1 MSSSCLHALSWIS
14 ISSSFSHAVQSAAN
28 AAEALSRTR
37 VPQRIPVLTASARD
51 NPGTN
56 DDDVGCTTRSDKT
69 HITETHVVHY
79 RWHPWY
85 GRTVYVFKEIDKNN
99 STFFRCALEPARTAR
114 PLEVPKWMFD
124 TAACARC
131 SLQDSPTVPWDTLR
145 QLLELLKA
153 AARSDDLT
161 VVQDGHL
168 DRLNPGGAH
177 ATPESPAGR
186 SAQSVSSGSD
196 HSTMGAIAARDAT
209 EDAHSA
215 RTITQSSSAGTT
227 GRRIRRGGAR

>member
-1 MSSSCLHALSWIS
+1 
-14 ISSSFSHAVQSAAN
+14 
-28 AAEALSRTR
+28 
-37 VPQRIPVLTASARD
+37 
-51 NPGTN
+51 
-56 DDDVGCTTRSDKT
+56 VGCTTRSDKT
-69 HITETHVVHY
+69 HITEAHVVHY

-99 STFFRCALEPARTAR
+99 STFFRCALEPAKTAR

-131 SLQDSPTVPWDTLR
+131 SLQDSPTAPWGTLR
-145 QLLELLKA
+145 QLVDLLKA
-153 AARSDDLT
+153 AERFGDVA

-177 ATPESPAGR
+177 ATPEDPAGR

-196 HSTMGAIAARDAT
+196 HSAVGAIAARDAT
-209 EDAHSA
+209 EDAQTA
-215 RTITQSSSAGTT
+215 RSIASPSSATTT

>member
-1 MSSSCLHALSWIS
+1 MGS
-14 ISSSFSHAVQSAAN
+14 
-28 AAEALSRTR
+28 R
-37 VPQRIPVLTASARD
+37 VPVRDSRSLPVSD
-51 NPGTN
+51 NPTRNGGGS
-56 DDDVGCTTRSDKT
+56 GCTNRSDKT
-69 HITETHVVHY
+69 HITETRVVHY

-85 GRTVYVFKEIDKNN
+85 GRTVHVFKEIDKNN

-124 TAACARC
+124 TAVCARC
-131 SLQDSPTVPWDTLR
+131 SLQDSPTVPWGTLR
-145 QLLELLKA
+145 QLAELLRATGRFGDA
-153 AARSDDLT
+153 A

-196 HSTMGAIAARDAT
+196 HSAMGAIAAREPT
-209 EDAHSA
+209 EDAVPA
-215 RTITQSSSAGTT
+215 RTTATRSSATT
-227 GRRIRRGGAR
+227 AARRTRRGGAR